1 MTPGCDHNL
10 RTTRIISILLFTTVS
25 CIPLLAQSSPE
36 GVKSYVPVLLSVKSK
51 FWKIDPA
58 LGYAVKN
65 VGGGVYV
72 ISDNGW

>member
-1 MTPGCDHNL
+1 MKPGCDRNV
-10 RTTRIISILLFTTVS
+10 RTKTVILILVCAAA

-36 GVKSYVPVLLSVKSK
+36 DMENYVPVLRSVKSR

-58 LGYAVKN
+58 LGYAVRN

-72 ISDNGW
+72 ISAP